1 MSVSFDRVMDV
12 RRSFAQA
19 VSKQWAEDG
28 VVVPNSAKW
37 KVFVTSTADNLDE
50 PRCFEYHGTAITL
63 ISHVSHDTDSV
74 RENHPPLSLDV
85 TEKNAIQLPGDC
97 AVVQKYAMLI
107 SKKAADFINSGQVPV
122 IVGDCP
128 LYAQQKNSVS
138 GSFPMRSVNQRWCI
152 S

>member
-1 MSVSFDRVMDV
+1 MSVSFDCVMDV
-12 RRSFAQA
+12 RRGFAQA

-63 ISHVSHDTDSV
+63 ISHVSHDTDSM

-85 TEKNAIQLPGDC
+85 TEKMLYSFLVTVLLCRNMPCSFLRRQLT
-97 AVVQKYAMLI
+97 
-107 SKKAADFINSGQVPV
+107 S
-122 IVGDCP
+122 
-128 LYAQQKNSVS
+128 
-138 GSFPMRSVNQRWCI
+138 
-152 S
+152 